1 MQELRRLRYF
11 QVNVII
17 CHLFHCFHVAIFFKI
32 WVFLYLM
39 TFLKILSESSVPS
52 GPVCNVSILITY
64 ICTCTSIWFS
74 IPDIHIHYE
83 NLFMIKKKTELF
95 CISFTATM
103 PSRLRLSWRTLWQ
116 RYYLLNYDDYYFT
129 QICNRLIAERVWR

>member
-17 CHLFHCFHVAIFFKI
+17 CICNIFHCYSVAFFFQI
-32 WVFLYLM
+32 WLLLYLM

-83 NLFMIKKKTELF
+83 NLFMIKKDWTVLYFVYSHHVLQASFVMTDIVTKVLLTKLRWLLF
-95 CISFTATM
+95 HTNT
-103 PSRLRLSWRTLWQ
+103 
-116 RYYLLNYDDYYFT
+116 
-129 QICNRLIAERVWR
+129 